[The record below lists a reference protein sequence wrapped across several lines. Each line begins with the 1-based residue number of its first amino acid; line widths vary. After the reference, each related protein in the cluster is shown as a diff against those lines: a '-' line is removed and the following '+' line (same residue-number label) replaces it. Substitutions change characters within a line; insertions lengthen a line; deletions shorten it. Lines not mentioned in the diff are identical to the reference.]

1 MKIVRSDIVT
11 NYMVYP
17 LVSQRTRR
25 EPSERYK
32 RIVKAGGLRTVLT
45 LIGVKRVIVNGANR
59 FKPPPHENSRV
70 IEYKTSDHQE

>member
-25 EPSERYK
+25 EPSETYK
-32 RIVKAGGLRTVLT
+32 RIVKAGGLRTILT
-45 LIGVKRVIVNGANR
+45 LIGVNQIQVVNGVNES
-59 FKPPPHENSRV
+59 K
-70 IEYKTSDHQE
+70 